1 MFALLFTNTCNMLH
15 NKLFRFGAF
24 MALLFAPVL
33 SFAQIDT
40 TLVADP
46 LSTVTADNVEA
57 LTVAI
62 TVILSFLAG
71 LIPGIK
77 NIKAS
82 WLRSVAVGFIVVVA
96 SVSFKLGW
104 FNQASFGVILT
115 TLFPTFAYS
124 GTVWEGLKFLLGL
137 FGLDIKNLRPS
148 LPNTPKATPNSP
160 TA

>member
-1 MFALLFTNTCNMLH
+1 MKKKLLFLGALALALLSP
-15 NKLFRFGAF
+15 
-24 MALLFAPVL
+24 LLT
-33 SFAQIDT
+33 FAQIDT

-46 LSTVTADNVEA
+46 VTVVSAENVEA

-104 FNQASFGVILT
+104 FNQASFSVILT

-124 GTVWEGLKFLLGL
+124 GTVWEGLKFVLGL
-137 FGLDIKNLRPS
+137 FGLDIKNLRPAV
-148 LPNTPKATPNSP
+148 PTTPKATAQNS
-160 TA
+160 

>member
-1 MFALLFTNTCNMLH
+1 MLHKKLFNLGAMLALLLV
-15 NKLFRFGAF
+15 
-24 MALLFAPVL
+24 ALLAPAL
-33 SFAQIDT
+33 SYAQIDT
-40 TLVADP
+40 TLTADP
-46 LSTVTADNVEA
+46 VATVTAENVEA

-82 WLRSVAVGFIVVVA
+82 WLRSIAVGFIVVVA

-104 FNQASFGVILT
+104 FNQESFTVILT

-124 GTVWEGLKFLLGL
+124 GTVWEGLKFVLGL
-137 FGLDIKNLRPS
+137 FGVDVKNLRPGTQPS
-148 LPNTPKATPNSP
+148 VPTPPNATPHSP